1 MKIRKIAAAAL
12 SVAVL
17 SMSTFTAFADMINEN
32 LEVNT
37 DNKVNE
43 EYKLKSRFMP
53 YTGEIKEISDYH
65 SGDGA
70 KMVAIEDEN
79 GLPANIIITKD
90 TYTINIDKLAVGES
104 LTAFYDSQ
112 KPMILIYPPQIS
124 AEVAIVGEID
134 LNIKVDL
141 FNDDL
146 ISADNFLKLNVSEE
160 TEIVSEDENRFE
172 GELYNRKLVV
182 LYGVS
187 TKSIPAQTNPTK
199 IIVLDEDEPAIIED
213 VAVMEVV
220 VNRKI
225 LEGVKPVQNDDGVIM
240 LPVRAVSEELG
251 YEVGWIQESQK
262 VTVGEL
268 LSFEIGRDSY
278 TMDDTTGIQLYAAPI
293 LVDGITCVPLSF
305 FSEFLNTSEAQ
316 ILNSQVII
324 TKSEGL

>member
-1 MKIRKIAAAAL
+1 MKFKKIAATAL

-17 SMSTFTAFADMINEN
+17 SMSTFAAFADTINESP
-32 LEVNT
+32 EVNT
-37 DNKVNE
+37 DNQVSEENE
-43 EYKLKSRFMP
+43 LRSRFMS
-53 YTGEIKEISDYH
+53 YTGVIKEISDYH

-79 GLPANIIITKD
+79 EFPVNIIITKD
-90 TYTINIDKLAVGES
+90 TYTINMDKLAVGES
-104 LTAFYDSQ
+104 LTAFCDAQ

-124 AEVAIVGEID
+124 AEAAVVGEID
-134 LNIKVDL
+134 LNVKVDL

-160 TEIVSEDENRFE
+160 TEIVSEDESKFE

-199 IIVLDEDEPAIIED
+199 IIVLDEDEPAMIED
-213 VAVMEVV
+213 VEGMEVV
-220 VNRKI
+220 VNRKT
-225 LEGVKPVQNDDGVIM
+225 LEGIKPVQNDDGVIM
-240 LPVRAVSEELG
+240 VPVRAVSEELG
-251 YEVGWIQESQK
+251 YEVGWNQEEQR

-268 LSFEIGRDSY
+268 LSFEIGKDDY
-278 TMDDTTGIQLYAAPI
+278 TMDDTSGIQLYAAPL
-293 LVDGITCVPLSF
+293 LVDGTTYVPLSF
-305 FSEFLNTSEAQ
+305 FSEFLSASEAH